1 MNYKILDDMKTT
13 NIKKVNYSITS
24 VLCTLFS
31 VLFISCSEQ
40 EIEPVGL
47 MKDTPI
53 TIASAGVAE
62 LTTRA
67 ITDDNKLEGITDG
80 EFVDMGVF
88 VTGGSADKYNA
99 TNMHWQHD
107 GDHWDCTK
115 TVLFEGASSQ
125 QKIYAYYPYVDATTG
140 SVTVTASEQ
149 TDWLV
154 ATATDLTSSVVNLT
168 MTHALAKLKLELS
181 YGSEVAEEDR
191 TTRRVDVWDMYRT
204 GNLNIA
210 NNTWSE
216 LSKTAYI
223 VSMINNEALVI
234 PMNNCTSFPIV
245 ITMEDA
251 RVFKTTINCPVIGT
265 DANGENIYGLA
276 PGTQYNI
283 ALQIGQDKVTLGSI
297 TASPWGYAAG
307 GVLETE

>member
-24 VLCTLFS
+24 VLYTLFS
-31 VLFISCSEQ
+31 VLFISCDQQ
-40 EIEPVGL
+40 EIEPVGS
-47 MKDTPI
+47 MKDAPI

-62 LTTRA
+62 LTTRV
-67 ITDDNKLEGITDG
+67 ITDDNKLEGIMN
-80 EFVDMGVF
+80 EESAHMGVF

-107 GDHWDCTK
+107 GDHWDCTR

-125 QKIYAYYPYVDATTG
+125 QKIYAYSPFFFDSTG
-140 SVTVTASEQ
+140 SIAVNASEQ

-154 ATATDLTSSVVNLT
+154 ATATDITSSVVNLT
-168 MTHALAKLKLELS
+168 MTHALTKLVLKPTFGTELTS
-181 YGSEVAEEDR
+181 QTITSVKVEG
-191 TTRRVDVWDMYRT
+191 MYASGT
-204 GNLNIA
+204 LNVFD
-210 NNTWSE
+210 NTWSNLPE
-216 LSKTAYI
+216 ANTILA
-223 VSMINNEALVI
+223 MANNELLVI
-234 PMNNCTSFPIV
+234 PMASCTSLPIT

-251 RVFKTTINCPVIGT
+251 RVFKTTINLATV
-265 DANGENIYGLA
+265 ENMLEAGV
-276 PGTQYNI
+276 QYNLHI
-283 ALQIGQDKVTLGSI
+283 QVGQDKVTLGEI

>member
-1 MNYKILDDMKTT
+1 MKTKYFSIIAVALALVACDKNNDDF
-13 NIKKVNYSITS
+13 NIDNT
-24 VLCTLFS
+24 
-31 VLFISCSEQ
+31 
-40 EIEPVGL
+40 
-47 MKDTPI
+47 KDTPI

-62 LTTRA
+62 LTTRV
-67 ITDDNKLEGITDG
+67 ITDDNKLEGIMN
-80 EFVDMGVF
+80 EESAHMGVF

-125 QKIYAYYPYVDATTG
+125 QKIYAYSPFFFDSTG
-140 SVTVTASEQ
+140 SIAVNASEQ

-168 MTHALAKLKLELS
+168 MTHVLAKLVLKPTFGTELTS
-181 YGSEVAEEDR
+181 QTITSVKVEG
-191 TTRRVDVWDMYRT
+191 MYASGT
-204 GNLNIA
+204 LNVSD
-210 NNTWSE
+210 NTWSDLPE
-216 LSKTAYI
+216 ANTILA
-223 VSMINNEALVI
+223 MANNELLVI
-234 PMNNCTSFPIV
+234 PMESCTSLPIT

-251 RVFKTTINCPVIGT
+251 RVFKTTIN
-265 DANGENIYGLA
+265 LA
-276 PGTQYNI
+276 TVGNKLEAGTQYNI

>member
-1 MNYKILDDMKTT
+1 MKTF
-13 NIKKVNYSITS
+13 NKMRNEKGEMRNCFFSS
-24 VLCTLFS
+24 ASLVLSAFCFLLS
-31 VLFISCSEQ
+31 SCSQDEVFEQ
-40 EIEPVGL
+40 DSL
-47 MKDTPI
+47 KDTPI

-62 LTTRA
+62 LTTRV

-99 TNMHWQHD
+99 TNMHWHHN

-149 TDWLV
+149 KDWLV

-168 MTHALAKLKLELS
+168 MTHALTKLVLKPTFGTELTS
-181 YGSEVAEEDR
+181 QTITSVKVGG
-191 TTRRVDVWDMYRT
+191 MYASGT
-204 GNLNIA
+204 LNVFD
-210 NNTWSE
+210 NTWSDLPE
-216 LSKTAYI
+216 ANTILA
-223 VSMINNEALVI
+223 MANNELLVI
-234 PMNNCTSFPIV
+234 PMESCTSLPIT

-251 RVFKTTINCPVIGT
+251 RVFKTTINLATV
-265 DANGENIYGLA
+265 ENMLEAGV
-276 PGTQYNI
+276 QYNI
-283 ALQIGQDKVTLGSI
+283 KLQIGQDKVTLGEI

>member
-1 MNYKILDDMKTT
+1 MKTKYFSIIAAALALVACDKNNDDF
-13 NIKKVNYSITS
+13 NIDNT
-24 VLCTLFS
+24 
-31 VLFISCSEQ
+31 
-40 EIEPVGL
+40 
-47 MKDTPI
+47 KDTPI

-62 LTTRA
+62 LTTRV

-125 QKIYAYYPYVDATTG
+125 QKIYAYSPFFFDSTG
-140 SVTVTASEQ
+140 SIAVNASEQ

-168 MTHALAKLKLELS
+168 MTHALTKLVLKPTFGTELTS
-181 YGSEVAEEDR
+181 QTITSVKVEG
-191 TTRRVDVWDMYRT
+191 MYASGT
-204 GNLNIA
+204 LNVSD
-210 NNTWSE
+210 NTWSDLPE
-216 LSKTAYI
+216 ANTILA
-223 VSMINNEALVI
+223 MANNELLVI
-234 PMNNCTSFPIV
+234 PMESCTSLPIT

-251 RVFKTTINCPVIGT
+251 RVFKTTIN
-265 DANGENIYGLA
+265 LA
-276 PGTQYNI
+276 TVGNKLEAGTQYNI
-283 ALQIGQDKVTLGSI
+283 ALQIGQDKVTLGGI
-297 TASPWGYAAG
+297 DAEPWVPSTG

>member
-40 EIEPVGL
+40 EIESFDST
-47 MKDTPI
+47 KDTPI

-62 LTTRA
+62 LTTRV

-115 TVLFEGASSQ
+115 TVLFEGVSST
-125 QKIYAYYPYVDATTG
+125 QKIYAYSPFFFDSTG
-140 SVTVTASEQ
+140 SIAVNASEQ

-168 MTHALAKLKLELS
+168 MTHALAKLVLKPTFGTELTS
-181 YGSEVAEEDR
+181 QTITSVKVEG
-191 TTRRVDVWDMYRT
+191 MYASGT
-204 GNLNIA
+204 LNVSD
-210 NNTWSE
+210 NTWSDLPE
-216 LSKTAYI
+216 ANTILA
-223 VSMINNEALVI
+223 MANNELLVI
-234 PMNNCTSFPIV
+234 PMESCTSLPIT

-251 RVFKTTINCPVIGT
+251 RVFKTTINLATV
-265 DANGENIYGLA
+265 ENMLEAGV
-276 PGTQYNI
+276 QYNI
-283 ALQIGQDKVTLGSI
+283 KLQIGQDKVTLGEI
-297 TASPWGYAAG
+297 TASSWGSPVDSG
-307 GVLETE
+307 QLETE

>member
-1 MNYKILDDMKTT
+1 MKNMKNKLQSWVTL
-13 NIKKVNYSITS
+13 SS
-24 VLCTLFS
+24 VIFTLS
-31 VLFISCSEQ
+31 TFISCDQQ
-40 EIEPVGL
+40 EIESFDST
-47 MKDTPI
+47 KDTPI

-62 LTTRA
+62 LTTRV
-67 ITDDNKLEGITDG
+67 ITDDKLVGTSDSHAT
-80 EFVDMGVF
+80 MSVF
-88 VTGGSADKYNA
+88 VTGGTADKYNA
-99 TNMHWQHD
+99 TNLKWEHD
-107 GDHWDCTK
+107 GTSWNSETN
-115 TVLFEGASSQ
+115 VLYEGASST
-125 QKIYAYYPYVDATTG
+125 QKIYACSPYTT
-140 SVTVTASEQ
+140 VTDNNITVTATDQ

-154 ATATDLTSSVVNLT
+154 ATATNLTSSAANLT
-168 MTHALAKLKLELS
+168 MTHALTKLKLELS

-191 TTRRVDVWDMYRT
+191 TTKRVDVWDMYRT

-223 VSMINNEALVI
+223 VSMTNNEALVI
-234 PMNNCTSFPIV
+234 PMSNCTSFPIV

-283 ALQIGQDKVTLGSI
+283 ALQIGQDKVTLGGVN
-297 TASPWGYAAG
+297 AEPWVPSTG

>member
-1 MNYKILDDMKTT
+1 MKTT

-31 VLFISCSEQ
+31 VLFISCSQQ
-40 EIEPVGL
+40 EIESPDS

-62 LTTRA
+62 LTTRV
-67 ITDDNKLEGITDG
+67 ITDDNKLEGIMN
-80 EFVDMGVF
+80 EESAHMGVF

-125 QKIYAYYPYVDATTG
+125 QNIYAYSPFFFDSTG
-140 SVTVTASEQ
+140 SIAVNASEQ

-154 ATATDLTSSVVNLT
+154 ATATDLKSNVVNLT
-168 MTHALAKLKLELS
+168 MTHALAKLVLKPTFGTELTS
-181 YGSEVAEEDR
+181 QTITSVKVEG
-191 TTRRVDVWDMYRT
+191 MYASGT
-204 GNLNIA
+204 LNVSD
-210 NNTWSE
+210 NTWSDLPE
-216 LSKTAYI
+216 ANTTLA
-223 VSMINNEALVI
+223 MANNELLVI
-234 PMNNCTSFPIV
+234 PMESCTSLPIT

-251 RVFKTTINCPVIGT
+251 RVFKTTIN
-265 DANGENIYGLA
+265 LA
-276 PGTQYNI
+276 TVDNKLEAGVQYNI
-283 ALQIGQDKVTLGSI
+283 ALRIGKDKVTIEQIS
-297 TASPWGYAAG
+297 TSDFDSPFGDGWNNEND
-307 GVLETE
+307 LK

>member
-40 EIEPVGL
+40 EIESFDSL
-47 MKDTPI
+47 KDTPI

-62 LTTRA
+62 LTTRV
-67 ITDDNKLEGITDG
+67 ITDDNKLEGIMN
-80 EFVDMGVF
+80 EESAHMGVF

-125 QKIYAYYPYVDATTG
+125 QKIYAYSPFFFDSTG
-140 SVTVTASEQ
+140 SIAVNASEQ

-168 MTHALAKLKLELS
+168 MTHALTKLVLKPTFGTELTS
-181 YGSEVAEEDR
+181 QTITSVKVEG
-191 TTRRVDVWDMYRT
+191 MYASGT
-204 GNLNIA
+204 LNVSD
-210 NNTWSE
+210 NTWSDLPE
-216 LSKTAYI
+216 ANTILA
-223 VSMINNEALVI
+223 MANNELLVI
-234 PMNNCTSFPIV
+234 PMESCTSLPIT

-251 RVFKTTINCPVIGT
+251 RVFKTTIN
-265 DANGENIYGLA
+265 LA
-276 PGTQYNI
+276 TVDNKLEAGVQYNI
-283 ALQIGQDKVTLGSI
+283 ALQIGQDKVTLGEI
-297 TASPWGYAAG
+297 TADPWGYATG

>member
-40 EIEPVGL
+40 EIESFDS
-47 MKDTPI
+47 MKDAPI

-62 LTTRA
+62 LTTRV
-67 ITDDNKLEGITDG
+67 ITDDNKLEGIMN
-80 EFVDMGVF
+80 EESAHMGVF

-125 QKIYAYYPYVDATTG
+125 QKIYAYSPFFFDSTG
-140 SVTVTASEQ
+140 SIAVNASEQ

-154 ATATDLTSSVVNLT
+154 ASATDLTSSVVNLT
-168 MTHALAKLKLELS
+168 MTHALTKLVLKPTFGTELTS
-181 YGSEVAEEDR
+181 QTITSVKVEG
-191 TTRRVDVWDMYRT
+191 MYASGT
-204 GNLNIA
+204 LNVSD
-210 NNTWSE
+210 NTWSDLPE
-216 LSKTAYI
+216 ANTILA
-223 VSMINNEALVI
+223 MANNELLVI
-234 PMNNCTSFPIV
+234 PMESCTSLPIT

-251 RVFKTTINCPVIGT
+251 RVFKTTINLATV
-265 DANGENIYGLA
+265 ENMLEAGV
-276 PGTQYNI
+276 QYNI
-283 ALQIGQDKVTLGSI
+283 KLQIGQDKVTLGEI
-297 TASPWGYAAG
+297 TADPWGYATG

>member
-1 MNYKILDDMKTT
+1 MKTF
-13 NIKKVNYSITS
+13 NKMRNEKGEMRNCFFSS
-24 VLCTLFS
+24 ASLVLSAFCFLLS
-31 VLFISCSEQ
+31 SCSQDEVFEQ
-40 EIEPVGL
+40 DSL
-47 MKDTPI
+47 KDTPI

-62 LTTRA
+62 LTTRV

-99 TNMHWQHD
+99 TNMHWHHN

-168 MTHALAKLKLELS
+168 MTHALTKLVLKPTFGTELTS
-181 YGSEVAEEDR
+181 QTITSVKVEG
-191 TTRRVDVWDMYRT
+191 MYASGT
-204 GNLNIA
+204 LNVSD
-210 NNTWSE
+210 NTWSDLPE
-216 LSKTAYI
+216 ANTILA
-223 VSMINNEALVI
+223 MANNELLVI
-234 PMNNCTSFPIV
+234 PMESCTSLPIT
-245 ITMEDA
+245 ITMDDA
-251 RVFKTTINCPVIGT
+251 RVFKTTINLATV
-265 DANGENIYGLA
+265 ENMLEAGV
-276 PGTQYNI
+276 QYNI
-283 ALQIGQDKVTLGSI
+283 KLQIGQDKVTLGSI

>member
-24 VLCTLFS
+24 VLCTLLS

-40 EIEPVGL
+40 EIESFDS
-47 MKDTPI
+47 MKDAPI

-62 LTTRA
+62 LTTRV
-67 ITDDNKLEGITDG
+67 ITDG
-80 EFVDMGVF
+80 KLVGTSDSHATMSVF
-88 VTGGSADKYNA
+88 VTGGTAEKYNA
-99 TNMHWQHD
+99 TNLKWEHD
-107 GDHWDCTK
+107 GTSWNSETN
-115 TVLFEGASSQ
+115 VLYEGASST
-125 QKIYAYYPYVDATTG
+125 QKIYACSPYTT
-140 SVTVTASEQ
+140 VTDNNITVTATDQ

-154 ATATDLTSSVVNLT
+154 ATATNLTSSAANLT
-168 MTHALAKLKLELS
+168 MTHALTKLKLELS

-191 TTRRVDVWDMYRT
+191 TTKRVDVWDMYRT

-234 PMNNCTSFPIV
+234 PMNNCTSFPII

-251 RVFKTTINCPVIGT
+251 RVFKTTIN
-265 DANGENIYGLA
+265 LA
-276 PGTQYNI
+276 TVGNKLEAGTQYNI
-283 ALQIGQDKVTLGSI
+283 ALQIGQDKVTLGEI

>member
-1 MNYKILDDMKTT
+1 MKTKYFSIIAVALALVACDKNNDDF
-13 NIKKVNYSITS
+13 NIDNT
-24 VLCTLFS
+24 
-31 VLFISCSEQ
+31 
-40 EIEPVGL
+40 
-47 MKDTPI
+47 KDTPI

-62 LTTRA
+62 LTTRV

-99 TNMHWQHD
+99 TNMHWHHN

-125 QKIYAYYPYVDATTG
+125 QKIYAYSPFFFDSTG
-140 SVTVTASEQ
+140 SIAVNASEQ

-168 MTHALAKLKLELS
+168 MTHALTKLVLKPTFGTELTS
-181 YGSEVAEEDR
+181 QTITSVKVEG
-191 TTRRVDVWDMYRT
+191 MYASGT
-204 GNLNIA
+204 LNVSD
-210 NNTWSE
+210 NTWSDLPE
-216 LSKTAYI
+216 ANTILA
-223 VSMINNEALVI
+223 MANNELLVI
-234 PMNNCTSFPIV
+234 PMESCTSLPIT

-251 RVFKTTINCPVIGT
+251 RVFKTTINLATV
-265 DANGENIYGLA
+265 ENMLEAGV
-276 PGTQYNI
+276 QYNI
-283 ALQIGQDKVTLGSI
+283 KLQIGQDKVTLGSI

>member
-1 MNYKILDDMKTT
+1 MKTF
-13 NIKKVNYSITS
+13 NKMRNEKGEMRNCFLSS
-24 VLCTLFS
+24 ASLVLSAFCFLLS
-31 VLFISCSEQ
+31 SCSQDEVFEQ
-40 EIEPVGL
+40 DSL
-47 MKDTPI
+47 KDTPI

-62 LTTRA
+62 LTTRV

-99 TNMHWQHD
+99 TNMHWHHN

-154 ATATDLTSSVVNLT
+154 ASATDLTSSVVNLT
-168 MTHALAKLKLELS
+168 MTHALTKLVLKPTFGTELTS
-181 YGSEVAEEDR
+181 QTITSVKVEG
-191 TTRRVDVWDMYRT
+191 MYASGT
-204 GNLNIA
+204 LNVSD
-210 NNTWSE
+210 NTWSDLPE
-216 LSKTAYI
+216 ANTILA
-223 VSMINNEALVI
+223 MANNELLVI
-234 PMNNCTSFPIV
+234 PMESCTSLPIT

-251 RVFKTTINCPVIGT
+251 RVFKTTINLATV
-265 DANGENIYGLA
+265 ENMLEAGV
-276 PGTQYNI
+276 QYNI
-283 ALQIGQDKVTLGSI
+283 KLQIGQDKVTLGEI
-297 TASPWGYAAG
+297 TASSWGSPVDSG
-307 GVLETE
+307 QLETE